1 MCTHIPSNP
10 CFHRHCMQ
18 CTGIICN
25 LVLSKVPLDAYT
37 TPAFVSKLGEFKQAP
52 RNKSTDSFL
61 FKNTFFCSEFNE
73 DCDYEQNFDVFSAKQ
88 REDFYWSFQL
98 RAKMLVRTEEVVAVG
113 HHR

>member
-1 MCTHIPSNP
+1 MSD
-10 CFHRHCMQ
+10 
-18 CTGIICN
+18 
-25 LVLSKVPLDAYT
+25 LVLVKVPLDAYT
-37 TPAFVSKLGEFKQAP
+37 TPAFVSKLREFKRAP

-73 DCDYEQNFDVFSAKQ
+73 ECDYEQNFDVFSAKQ

-98 RAKMLVRTEEVVAVG
+98 RAKMLVMTDEVVAVG